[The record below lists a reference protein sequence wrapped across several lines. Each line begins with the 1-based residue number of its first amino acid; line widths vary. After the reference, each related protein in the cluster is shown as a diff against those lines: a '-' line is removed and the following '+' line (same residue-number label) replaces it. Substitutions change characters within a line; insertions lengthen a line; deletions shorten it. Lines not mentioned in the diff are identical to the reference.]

1 MKKKVYISGPI
12 TGLRNYKYRDKFREA
27 DKKLHEE
34 GHYAIDPSVFG
45 KPGQRSWDYYMR
57 VAIPELCK
65 CDAIYMLEGWEQ
77 SKGARLERHIAQ
89 QLGME
94 IRDQASE
101 DNLDTG
107 DYGQEHF

>member
-12 TGLRNYKYRDKFREA
+12 TGLRNDKYRDKFREA

-34 GHYAIDPSVFG
+34 GHYAIDPSVIG

-65 CDAIYMLEGWEQ
+65 CDTIYMLEGWEQ
-77 SKGARLERHIAQ
+77 SKGAKLERHIAQ

>member
-1 MKKKVYISGPI
+1 MKKRVYISGPI
-12 TGLRNYKYRDKFREA
+12 TGLRNDKYRDKFREA
-27 DKKLHEE
+27 DQKLHEE

>member
-12 TGLRNYKYRDKFREA
+12 TGLVNDKYKDKFREA

-34 GHYAIDPSVFG
+34 GHYAIDPSVIG

>member
-12 TGLRNYKYRDKFREA
+12 TGLVNDKYKDKFREA

-65 CDAIYMLEGWEQ
+65 CDTIYMLEGWEQ
-77 SKGARLERHIAQ
+77 SKGAKLERHIAQ

>member
-12 TGLRNYKYRDKFREA
+12 TGLRNDKYRDKFREA

-65 CDAIYMLEGWEQ
+65 CDAIYMLEGWRH
-77 SKGARLERHIAQ
+77 SKGARLELHIARE
-89 QLGME
+89 LGME
-94 IRDQASE
+94 IRDHESE
-101 DNLDTG
+101 ENLDLG
-107 DYGQEHF
+107 GYGQEEF